1 VCEDPAKAT
10 SDTHPSFACQAQSDE
25 DELNDCAPHTV
36 SSAVSVPVSI
46 YDNPWLNAPA
56 SDFDEEQL
64 ESIEMKNVHDD
75 LGCMQGGAAHAQQ
88 NSASEVR
95 TVKFLCAIWLCG
107 PPTSLM
113 AQTHSIPSNCS
124 QASGDEDAEYCI
136 TSDTPLGFYTS
147 APGNAPAS
155 DFDEEQWESNDS
167 CMQGGAAQ
175 AQQHSA
181 SEVRPSIP
189 QFLCAIWLCG
199 PPTSLMA
206 QTHSIPCN
214 CSQASGDEDA
224 EYCITSD
231 TPLGFYTSA
240 PASHH
245 GSYGDLCA
253 PSFEAAPGEP
263 HQTASAAG
271 RSGEFFPADHAL
283 VQASIVDAVEK
294 LVGRL
299 IPVDQPLMTAG
310 IDSRRA
316 MELTDALEE
325 KLGVD
330 LPALLVFNYPNIDA
344 VVGPPSHENQP
355 CSRAAT

>member
-113 AQTHSIPSNCS
+113 AQTHSIP
-124 QASGDEDAEYCI
+124 
-136 TSDTPLGFYTS
+136 
-147 APGNAPAS
+147 
-155 DFDEEQWESNDS
+155 
-167 CMQGGAAQ
+167 
-175 AQQHSA
+175 
-181 SEVRPSIP
+181 
-189 QFLCAIWLCG
+189 
-199 PPTSLMA
+199 
-206 QTHSIPCN
+206 CN

-240 PASHH
+240 PASHQ